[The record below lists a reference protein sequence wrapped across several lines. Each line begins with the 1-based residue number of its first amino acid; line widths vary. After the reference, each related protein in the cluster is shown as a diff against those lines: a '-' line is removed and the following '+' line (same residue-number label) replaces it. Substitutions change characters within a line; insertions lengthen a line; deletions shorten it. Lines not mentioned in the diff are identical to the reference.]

1 MIEYPKILT
10 GCSAL
15 YEAHLG
21 GECMKKESCER
32 YKIYLDGLE
41 SALPD
46 RFSAHRMCRSR
57 ALVFYLE
64 ETTK

>member
-1 MIEYPKILT
+1 M
-10 GCSAL
+10 

-64 ETTK
+64 ATNI